1 MSKIRLVLSLIVLI
15 FLIPSYSFSQI
26 QETKEYKILRGDTL
40 WDISQKEL
48 SDSFLWPKIWKEN
61 PSITNPDRVYPGQ
74 VIIIPLYLIQP
85 EKKEVEEAAPAP
97 AIPPEPP
104 KEKEVVKKEIPPPE
118 VKLRPL
124 VDRNL
129 LIASG
134 YISDSVPRV
143 GTITGSP
150 SGRTLY
156 GVNDKVYVE
165 TDESVAPGDKFY
177 IIRAEQPVYHPVTNA
192 KMGYVVQILGI
203 AEILQHKYGDTEA
216 KITQCFTDIMKGD
229 LLDTYYEITPPL
241 VEKTFRKPDIEG
253 VILASENFRL
263 LNSNFD
269 IVFIDKGKQDGVEI
283 GDEFRALQRTDG
295 GHIVPSGVIQ
305 VINYKDTTA
314 TAVVR
319 KASEPISSGNLFTQL
334 D

>member
-1 MSKIRLVLSLIVLI
+1 MSKIRLMLSLMVLI
-15 FLIPSYSFSQI
+15 FLLPLNSFSQI
-26 QETKEYKILRGDTL
+26 QETKEYKVLKGDTL
-40 WDISQKEL
+40 WDISKKEL

-61 PSITNPDRVYPGQ
+61 PAITNPDKVYPGQ
-74 VIIIPLYLIQP
+74 IIIIPLYLIQP

-97 AIPPEPP
+97 PPPP
-104 KEKEVVKKEIPPPE
+104 APPTQVIEKETPPPA

-134 YISDSVPRV
+134 YIAPSVHRV
-143 GTITGSP
+143 GTITGAP

-156 GVNDKVYVE
+156 GVNDKVYVR
-165 TDESVAPGDKFY
+165 TDESAAPGDKFY
-177 IIRAEQPVYHPVTNA
+177 VIRAEQTVYHPITKGKV
-192 KMGYVVQILGI
+192 GYVVQILGI
-203 AEILQHKYGDTEA
+203 AEITQLKYGETEA
-216 KITQCFTDIMKGD
+216 KLTQCYGDIVSGD

-241 VEKTFRKPDIEG
+241 VEGNSFRRPDIEG
-253 VILASENFRL
+253 FILASENMRL
-263 LNSNFD
+263 LNSNLD

-283 GDEFRALQRTDG
+283 GDEFRTLKRTDG
-295 GHIVPSGVIQ
+295 GHIVPSGIIQ

-314 TAVVR
+314 TAVV
-319 KASEPISSGNLFTQL
+319 KEAGEPLSSGNVFTQL

>member
-1 MSKIRLVLSLIVLI
+1 VI
-15 FLIPSYSFSQI
+15 FLIPSYSFPQI
-26 QETKEYKILRGDTL
+26 QETKEYKVLKGDTL
-40 WDISQKEL
+40 WDISKKEL

-74 VIIIPLYLIQP
+74 IIIIPLYLLRP
-85 EKKEVEEAAPAP
+85 EKKEVEAAAPAP
-97 AIPPEPP
+97 PPPP
-104 KEKEVVKKEIPPPE
+104 APPTQVVEKETPPPA

-134 YISDSVPRV
+134 YIVPAVHRV
-143 GTITGSP
+143 GTITGAP

-156 GVNDKVYVE
+156 GVNDKVYVG
-165 TDESVAPGDKFY
+165 TDESAEPGDKFY
-177 IIRAEQPVYHPVTNA
+177 VIRAGQTVYHPVT
-192 KMGYVVQILGI
+192 KKKVGYVVQILGI
-203 AEILQHKYGDTEA
+203 AEITQLKYGETEA
-216 KITQCFTDIMKGD
+216 KIIQCFGDIVSGD
-229 LLDTYYEITPPL
+229 LLDNFYEITPPL
-241 VEKTFRKPDIEG
+241 VEGDSFRKPDIEG
-253 VILASENFRL
+253 VILASENMRL

-283 GDEFRALQRTDG
+283 GDEFRTLERTEG

-314 TAVVR
+314 TAVVK
-319 KASEPISSGNLFTQL
+319 KADEPISSGNAFTQL